1 MRFVKMHG
9 IGNDYLFLD
18 ALAEPAILL
27 RRDLPDLARKMTNRR
42 TGVGSDG
49 LIIVAAPDRGV
60 QADLTMRILNAD
72 GSEGGICGNGARC
85 AAKLAVERGYVTPGP
100 SGALTIAA
108 DQRLLSVRVSLD
120 SAGVVQSVTIDMGR
134 PNFDL
139 SAVGVDPRGV
149 EVHFEGGQPATAQYR
164 VGSRVATFVSMG
176 NPHMVAFIDEPV
188 ETVRLDHE
196 GPMFEH
202 HPAFSQR
209 INYHIAN
216 RLSPSAVVVRTWERG
231 SGITH
236 GCGSGACAV
245 LAAGV
250 RTGITDHAVRV
261 HMIGGDLDMAC
272 DMATGHILMTG
283 PAVEV
288 FQGEWP
294 LADNHG
300 FHADSLP

>member
-27 RRDLPDLARKMTNRR
+27 RSDLHDLARRMSDRR

-49 LIIVAAPDRGV
+49 IIIIAAPDRG
-60 QADLTMRILNAD
+60 LNAD
-72 GSEGGICGNGARC
+72 GSEGGVCGNGARC
-85 AAKLAVERGYVTPGP
+85 AAKLAVERGYITPAH

-108 DQRLLSVRVSLD
+108 GPRLLPVRVMIDAQGSVR
-120 SAGVVQSVTIDMGR
+120 SVTIDMGR

-149 EVHFEGGQPATAQYR
+149 EVHFEGGQAAPAQYR

-283 PAVEV
+283 PAAEV

-294 LADNHG
+294 FADNHG
-300 FHADSLP
+300 FHAELRQ